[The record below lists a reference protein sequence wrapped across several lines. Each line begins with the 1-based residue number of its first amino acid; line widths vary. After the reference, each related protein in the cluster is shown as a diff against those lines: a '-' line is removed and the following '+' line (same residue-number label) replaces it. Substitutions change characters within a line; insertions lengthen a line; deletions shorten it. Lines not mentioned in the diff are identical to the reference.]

1 MAVYGSR
8 CIVADLHLQ
17 RRGGGGGGDHLD
29 AEVRGGSVKKN
40 FRPFGLQFNP
50 KPWGGCPPGSLA

>member
-1 MAVYGSR
+1 M
-8 CIVADLHLQ
+8 
-17 RRGGGGGGDHLD
+17 GGGGDHLD